1 MFDITS
7 PKPFTGKIGPVQFVQ
22 GKATTDHASVV
33 AYCRRRGYTVVPV
46 KEATPKPVE
55 VPEETDVK
63 DTPDTPETP
72 EVEETPEGPKETTKR
87 TRKGGTGGN

>member
-7 PKPFTGKIGPVQFVQ
+7 PKPFTGKVGPVQFVQ

-46 KEATPKPVE
+46 KEAAPEPVE
-55 VPEETDVK
+55 VPETPDVD
-63 DTPDTPETP
+63 DTPNTPEQETP
-72 EVEETPEGPKETTKR
+72 EAPEEPTKPAR